1 MRGKLVGE
9 PVVIKVGW
17 LVIIKL
23 SSCYQAVGGSR
34 LSLAATILRRTEPLF
49 GLEVTFYTFSIFFK
63 LHIMRLVK
71 RSKPGGKVDLD
82 PSWIRWKNGVG
93 PSDTTGKDCLIIQAR
108 FHLHFHFIFNAINTF
123 QW

>member
-49 GLEVTFYTFSIFFK
+49 GLEVTFYTFSIFLK

-71 RSKPGGKVDLD
+71 R
-82 PSWIRWKNGVG
+82 
-93 PSDTTGKDCLIIQAR
+93 
-108 FHLHFHFIFNAINTF
+108 
-123 QW
+123 

>member
-23 SSCYQAVGGSR
+23 SSCYQAVAGSR

-49 GLEVTFYTFSIFFK
+49 GLEVTFYKFSIF
-63 LHIMRLVK
+63 
-71 RSKPGGKVDLD
+71 LD
-82 PSWIRWKNGVG
+82 YI
-93 PSDTTGKDCLIIQAR
+93 L
-108 FHLHFHFIFNAINTF
+108 
-123 QW
+123 